1 MLHPNKSI
9 YSILASFYLMGQPSS
24 STDGNGETSTKTV
37 EVSRAIHY
45 NFKINAMTP
54 ERVKNWYNEI
64 VRVPLDLEDKKKPRG
79 QLYII
84 PIRCKECSY
93 CWEYCPED
101 VLGKSDKLNEKGY
114 YYPTI
119 VEGKETACV
128 HCAMCSDIC
137 PDFAIFT
144 EEYKEPKQEETI
156 KS

>member
-1 MLHPNKSI
+1 MFNVNKSI
-9 YSILASFYLMGQPSS
+9 NYISALFYLMSQPSS
-24 STDGNGETSTKTV
+24 SKDGNGESAAKTV
-37 EVSRAIHY
+37 EVTRAIHY
-45 NFKINAMTP
+45 GFKINAMTP
-54 ERVKNWYNEI
+54 DRVKNWYQEI
-64 VRVPLDLEDKKKPRG
+64 VRVPLDIEDKKKPRG

-84 PIRCKECSY
+84 PNRCKECTY

-101 VLGKSDKLNEKGY
+101 VLGKSDVLNNKGY

-144 EEYKEPKQEETI
+144 EEYQDPETEEPI